1 VFQEVL
7 MRIAVFGSG
16 AVGGYFGGRLAQAGE
31 EVVFI
36 ARGAHL
42 EALRSAGLR
51 VDSPKGDLIIQPA
64 QATDDPGQVGAVDA
78 VLVGVK
84 AWQVPQAAQAIR
96 PMLGPDT
103 CVAPLQNGVEAP
115 AQLAAALGERHVLG
129 GLCRIISMLAAPGHI
144 RHVGGEPYVAFGE
157 LDNRPSPRAERL
169 RQAFARASGLTVEIP
184 PDIQAAMWEKFLFIA
199 AFSGVGAVAR
209 APAGILRS
217 LPETR
222 ELLQEAMQEVWAV
235 ARARGVAVPEDLVE
249 KTMAF
254 VDGLPPG
261 GTASMQ
267 RDIIEGRPSELAAQN
282 GAVVRLGAEAGVATP
297 VHGFIL
303 RSLWPLELR
312 ARGELDFSI

>member
-1 VFQEVL
+1 

-31 EVVFI
+31 EVIFI

-42 EALRSAGLR
+42 QALRSDGLR
-51 VDSPKGDLIIQPA
+51 VDSPKGDFSVQPA

-84 AWQVPQAAQAIR
+84 AWQVPQAAQAMR
-96 PMLGPDT
+96 PLLGADT
-103 CVAPLQNGVEAP
+103 CVVPLQNGVEAP
-115 AQLAAALGERHVLG
+115 TQLAAALGERHVLG
-129 GLCRIISMLAAPGHI
+129 GLCSIICLVAGPGHI
-144 RHVGGEPYVAFGE
+144 RHVGGEPNVAFGE

-184 PDIQAAMWEKFLFIA
+184 PDIHAALWKKFLFIA
-199 AFSGVGAVAR
+199 ALSGVGAVAR
-209 APAGILRS
+209 APVGVLRS

-222 ELLQEAMQEVWAV
+222 GLLQEAMQEVWAV
-235 ARARGVAVPEDLVE
+235 ASARGVALPEDIVE
-249 KTMAF
+249 KTMSF

-267 RDIIEGRPSELAAQN
+267 RDIMEGRPSELAAQN
-282 GAVVRLGAEAGVATP
+282 GAVVRLGVEAGVATP
-297 VHGFIL
+297 AHHFIL
-303 RSLWPLELR
+303 RSLWPLEMR
-312 ARGELDFSI
+312 ARGEIDF

>member
-31 EVVFI
+31 EVIFI

-51 VDSPKGDLIIQPA
+51 VDSPKGDFLIQPA
-64 QATDDPGQVGAVDA
+64 QATDDPAQVGAVDA

-84 AWQVPQAAQAIR
+84 AWQVPQAAQAMR
-96 PMLGPDT
+96 PLLGPDT
-103 CVAPLQNGVEAP
+103 GVVPLQNGVEAP

-129 GLCRIISMLAAPGHI
+129 GLCRIISLLAGPGYI

-169 RQAFARASGLTVEIP
+169 QRAFARASGLTVEIP
-184 PDIQAAMWEKFLFIA
+184 PDIQVAMWEKFLFIA

-222 ELLQEAMQEVWAV
+222 QLLQEAMQEVWAV
-235 ARARGVAVPEDLVE
+235 ARARGVALPDDLVE

-254 VDGLPPG
+254 VDGLPLG

-267 RDIIEGRPSELAAQN
+267 RDIIEGRPSELVAQN

-297 VHGFIL
+297 AHHFIL
-303 RSLWPLELR
+303 RSLWPLEMR
-312 ARGELDFSI
+312 ARGEVDFSI

>member
-1 VFQEVL
+1 
-7 MRIAVFGSG
+7 MRITVFGSG

-42 EALRSAGLR
+42 QALRSDGLR
-51 VDSPKGDLIIQPA
+51 VDSPKGDFLVQPA
-64 QATDDPGQVGAVDA
+64 QATDDPAQVGAVDA

-84 AWQVPQAAQAIR
+84 AWQVPQAAQAMR
-96 PMLGPDT
+96 PLLGPDT
-103 CVAPLQNGVEAP
+103 CVVPLQNGVEAP

-129 GLCRIISMLAAPGHI
+129 GLCSIISLVAGPGHI
-144 RHVGGEPYVAFGE
+144 RHVGGEPYIAFGE
-157 LDNRPSPRAERL
+157 MDNRPSSRAERL
-169 RQAFARASGLTVEIP
+169 RQAFAQASGLTVEIP
-184 PDIQAAMWEKFLFIA
+184 PDIHAALWKKFLFIA

-217 LPETR
+217 VPETR
-222 ELLQEAMQEVWAV
+222 GLLQEAMQEVWAV
-235 ARARGVAVPEDLVE
+235 ARARGVALPEDLVE

-254 VDGLPPG
+254 VDGLPPE

-282 GAVVRLGAEAGVATP
+282 GAVVRLGAEAGMATP
-297 VHGFIL
+297 VHSFIF

-312 ARGELDFSI
+312 ARGEVEF